1 MRPVGVKIIVSL
13 LIIWFS
19 LVGLSHVYDFA
30 LDKNCNIKASYI
42 QNTKIDA
49 DVLIHGPCEPLW
61 MIYPKL
67 LDMNSGLRSYNLA
80 LAHSDFADNY
90 LHLYLYLK
98 NNKAPKIMFLFVTP
112 ESVDSKKYN
121 TFHTYRFAPYVGDP
135 VVDSVL
141 QENDSAYFRWTKIP
155 FMKYAYYGNNVNFD
169 VIQGLKHYFTHKTI
183 PRFADGY
190 EPPFYRVW
198 DNHFEEFMKLYPQG
212 YLFDWDP
219 LREKYLRKT
228 IELSHQHGI
237 RIILYESP
245 VLQESLDFQSNRD
258 EVVNRIRG
266 VASEYGVQYVQFQ
279 DMEMAKSR
287 KYYTSPLNT
296 SIEGARIFTDS
307 LGKYIKN
314 VVLK

>member
-1 MRPVGVKIIVSL
+1 MKSIVIKIILSI
-13 LIIWFS
+13 LIIWLS
-19 LVGLSHVYDFA
+19 LMGLSHLYDFA
-30 LDKNCNIKASYI
+30 LDNNCNIKASYI

-49 DVLIHGPCEPLW
+49 DILIHGPCEPLW
-61 MIYPKL
+61 MVYPKL
-67 LDMNSGLRSYNLA
+67 LDINSGLRSYNLA

-98 NNKAPKIMFLFVTP
+98 NNKAPRIMFLFVTP

-135 VVDSVL
+135 LVDSVL
-141 QENDSAYFRWTKIP
+141 QENDRAYFMWTQIP
-155 FMKYAYYGNNVNFD
+155 FMKYAYYGNHVNFD
-169 VIQGLKHYFTHKTI
+169 MVQGLKHYFTHKTV

-190 EPPFYRVW
+190 EAPFFRIW
-198 DNHFEEFMKLYPQG
+198 DNHFEEFMKIYPKG
-212 YLFDWDP
+212 YTFDWDP

-237 RIILYESP
+237 QIILYESP
-245 VLQESLDFQSNRD
+245 VLLESLPYQLNRN

-266 VASEYGVQYVQFQ
+266 IASEYGVKYVQFQ

-314 VVLK
+314 IVLR